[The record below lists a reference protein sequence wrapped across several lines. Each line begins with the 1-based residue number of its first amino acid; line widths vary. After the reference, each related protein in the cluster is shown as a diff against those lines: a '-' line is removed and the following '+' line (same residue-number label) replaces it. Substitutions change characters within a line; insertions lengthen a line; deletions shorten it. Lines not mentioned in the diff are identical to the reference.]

1 MFIDRIAEI
10 KVGKGHE
17 DCWSLKVDGNHPK
30 DLSDNE

>member
-17 DCWSLKVDGNHPK
+17 DCWSLKVDRESPEGPK
-30 DLSDNE
+30 